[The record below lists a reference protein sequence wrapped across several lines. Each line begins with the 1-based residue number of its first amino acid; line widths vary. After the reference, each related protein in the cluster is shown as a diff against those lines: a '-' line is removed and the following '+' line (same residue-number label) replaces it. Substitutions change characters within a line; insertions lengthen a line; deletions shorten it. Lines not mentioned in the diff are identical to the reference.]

1 MYIQE
6 QEIVTDL
13 AGRTE
18 GLERPFP
25 APREQGSLQSCAS
38 SQPDTKDVFK
48 HLLPTCDIGVL
59 RPA

>member
-18 GLERPFP
+18 GLERP
-25 APREQGSLQSCAS
+25 PREQGSLQSCAS